1 MGDHRIARQHH
12 HASEAI
18 PPLAGMTERA
28 GQRDIP
34 VLDITLATPLEGVQS
49 LKGTGAFD
57 SKRQRIAYTVS
68 FLDGGGESVKVRGA
82 GGRGNR
88 CTFFVKYEDPSQC
101 VA

>member
-1 MGDHRIARQHH
+1 
-12 HASEAI
+12 
-18 PPLAGMTERA
+18 MTERA

-34 VLDITLATPLEGVQS
+34 VLDFTLATPLEGVQS

-88 CTFFVKYEDPSQC
+88 CSFFVKYDNEDPS
-101 VA
+101 